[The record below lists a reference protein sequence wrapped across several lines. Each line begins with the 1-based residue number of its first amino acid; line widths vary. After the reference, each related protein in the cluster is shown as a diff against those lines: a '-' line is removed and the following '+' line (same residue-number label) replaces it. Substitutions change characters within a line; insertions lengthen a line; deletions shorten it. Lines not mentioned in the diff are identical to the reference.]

1 MIKKRTLLKPKLP
14 PRIKIIL
21 GQFALIVMIAR
32 VLDLA
37 EVEIVLP
44 VMVEGFYQ

>member
-14 PRIKIIL
+14 PRKIIL
-21 GQFALIVMIAR
+21 GLFALIVMIAR
-32 VLDLA
+32 EQDLG
-37 EVEIVLP
+37 EVAIVGR